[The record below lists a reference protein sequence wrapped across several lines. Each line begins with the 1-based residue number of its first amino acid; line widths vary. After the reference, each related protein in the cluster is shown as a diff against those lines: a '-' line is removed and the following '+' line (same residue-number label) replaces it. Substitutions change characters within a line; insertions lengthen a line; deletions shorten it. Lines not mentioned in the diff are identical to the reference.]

1 MNYFLRSSARTLG
14 NFPKKSR
21 LRYDEP
27 FLPAIMLGSMIP
39 MFGLVVIALAT
50 GACQAN
56 RGQDASSEIPTAS
69 RRAGVTGS
77 PASGNTQDKSD
88 EPIIEPDGAATVLTF
103 RKCRVRLD
111 PVDATHA
118 KVSAGQ
124 TCSIVLDGYN
134 TKLAIKGT
142 VTFES
147 ADTFYAEITGTPT
160 EPGVEGEY
168 VWKFQGT
175 RKS

>member
-1 MNYFLRSSARTLG
+1 MV
-14 NFPKKSR
+14 PR
-21 LRYDEP
+21 L
-27 FLPAIMLGSMIP
+27 
-39 MFGLVVIALAT
+39 GLVVIALAT

-56 RGQDASSEIPTAS
+56 HWQGASTGSPTEIP
-69 RRAGVTGS
+69 RANRQVGVTGG
-77 PASGNTQDKSD
+77 PASSDAQDKSD
-88 EPIIEPDGAATVLTF
+88 EPLIEPDGAATILTF

-118 KVSAGQ
+118 KVAKGQ

-142 VTFES
+142 ATFES